1 MADLTSFLSS
11 PIFPRRCSAGRLRR
25 FAYGIQPDDLQ
36 FARHDMRPRRARHML
51 TAWSMTVARLCLAT
65 LICYAATAVAA
76 QSVSHAREPS
86 QGREV
91 LGPGDSVRITV
102 FQNPDLT
109 TETRVSDRG
118 SIVFPLVGEVKLNG
132 LTVAEAGSRIADLLK
147 RGNFIINP
155 QVTFAV
161 LQVRSRLVYVL
172 GEVVRPGTYPLEENG
187 TRLTDILTLAGGVSA
202 SGGNTVTVVL
212 TRGGKSEKREI
223 DVPAMFRSGNL
234 SENIEIENGDTL
246 YVQRA
251 PVFYIYGEVQHAGVY
266 RLETNMV
273 VMQALSLGGGLTAR
287 GSEKKISIQ
296 RRLANGKFARLEAR
310 LTDPINVDD
319 IIYVSESLF

>member
-1 MADLTSFLSS
+1 
-11 PIFPRRCSAGRLRR
+11 
-25 FAYGIQPDDLQ
+25 
-36 FARHDMRPRRARHML
+36 ML
-51 TAWSMTVARLCLAT
+51 KAWSVTIGRLCLAA
-65 LICYAATAVAA
+65 LICYVATAVGT
-76 QSVSHAREPS
+76 QGFSHARDTA

-109 TETRVSDRG
+109 AETRISDRG
-118 SIVFPLVGEVKLNG
+118 SIVFPLIGEVKLNG
-132 LTVAEAGSRIADLLK
+132 LTVAEAGSRIADQLK
-147 RGNFIINP
+147 RGNFIVNP
-155 QVTFAV
+155 QVTVAV
-161 LQVRSRLVYVL
+161 VQVRSRLVYVL
-172 GEVVRPGTYPLEENG
+172 GEVTRPGTYPLEENG

-212 TRGGKSEKREI
+212 TRGGKTEKREI

-234 SENIEIENGDTL
+234 AENIEIANGDTL

-251 PVFYIYGEVQHAGVY
+251 PVFYIYGEVQHAGVF
-266 RLETNMV
+266 RLEPNMV

-319 IIYVSESLF
+319 IIHVSESLF

>member
-1 MADLTSFLSS
+1 MIDCLSFPSMPLLPLSRHLVRPSS
-11 PIFPRRCSAGRLRR
+11 PAR
-25 FAYGIQPDDLQ
+25 GIQPDPLPGV
-36 FARHDMRPRRARHML
+36 RHDTLAPCVRHIL
-51 TAWSMTVARLCLAT
+51 KSWSLTVARLCFAT
-65 LICYAATAVAA
+65 LICYVAMA
-76 QSVSHAREPS
+76 IPTQGLSQARETS

-109 TETRVSDRG
+109 TETRLSDRG
-118 SIVFPLVGEVKLNG
+118 TIVFPLIGEVKLSG
-132 LTVAEAGSRIADLLK
+132 LTVAEAGSRIAEQLK
-147 RGNFIINP
+147 RGNFIVNP
-155 QVTFAV
+155 QVTTAV

-172 GEVVRPGTYPLEENG
+172 GEVVRPGTYPLEEHG

-202 SGGNTVTVVL
+202 TGGNNVTLVL
-212 TRGGKSEKREI
+212 TRSGKTEKREI

-234 SENIEIENGDTL
+234 AENVEVQNGDTL

-251 PVFYIYGEVQHAGVY
+251 PVFYIYGEVQRAGVY
-266 RLETNMV
+266 RLEPNMV

-287 GSEKKISIQ
+287 GTDKKVSIQ
-296 RRLANGKFARLEAR
+296 RRLANGKFVRLDAR

-319 IIYVSESLF
+319 ILYVAESLF

>member
-1 MADLTSFLSS
+1 MADLTSLLSM
-11 PIFPRRCSAGRLRR
+11 PILP
-25 FAYGIQPDDLQ
+25 QPCIP
-36 FARHDMRPRRARHML
+36 ARARSML
-51 TAWSMTVARLCLAT
+51 KAWSVTIGRLCLAA
-65 LICYAATAVAA
+65 LICYVATAVGT
-76 QSVSHAREPS
+76 QGFSHARDTA

-109 TETRVSDRG
+109 AETRISDRG
-118 SIVFPLVGEVKLNG
+118 SIVFPLIGEVKLNG
-132 LTVAEAGSRIADLLK
+132 LTVAEAGSRIADQLK
-147 RGNFIINP
+147 RGNFIVNP
-155 QVTFAV
+155 QVTVAV
-161 LQVRSRLVYVL
+161 MQVRSRLVYVL
-172 GEVVRPGTYPLEENG
+172 GEVTRPGTYPLEENG

-212 TRGGKSEKREI
+212 TRGGKTEKREI

-234 SENIEIENGDTL
+234 AENIEIANGDTL

-251 PVFYIYGEVQHAGVY
+251 PVFYIYGEVQHAGVF
-266 RLETNMV
+266 RLEPNMV

-319 IIYVSESLF
+319 IIHVSESLF

>member
-1 MADLTSFLSS
+1 MADLTSSLST
-11 PIFPRRCSAGRLRR
+11 PIFPRRCSAVRLRR
-25 FAYGIQPDDLQ
+25 FAHDIQPDNLP
-36 FARHDMRPRRARHML
+36 FARHDVRPRRARPRL
-51 TAWSMTVARLCLAT
+51 TAWSMTIARLCLAT

-76 QSVSHAREPS
+76 QGLSHAREPS

-109 TETRVSDRG
+109 TETRISDRG
-118 SIVFPLVGEVKLNG
+118 SLVFPLVGEVKLNG
-132 LTVAEAGSRIADLLK
+132 LTVAEAGSRIAELLK

>member
-1 MADLTSFLSS
+1 MDHLTPLPSI
-11 PIFPRRCSAGRLRR
+11 PILPRPSGAARPLPLANSIEAEDVPVAQHDQC
-25 FAYGIQPDDLQ
+25 LQ
-36 FARHDMRPRRARHML
+36 RARHRL
-51 TAWSMTVARLCLAT
+51 TAWSVTTARLSLAT
-65 LICYAATAVAA
+65 LIFYVAA
-76 QSVSHAREPS
+76 AIATQGLLQAREAS

-102 FQNPDLT
+102 FQNPDLSS
-109 TETRVSDRG
+109 ETRISDRG
-118 SIVFPLVGEVKLNG
+118 SIVFPLVGEVKLSG
-132 LTVAEAGSRIADLLK
+132 LTVAEAGSRIAEQLK
-147 RGNFIINP
+147 RGNFIVNP
-155 QVTFAV
+155 QVTVAV
-161 LQVRSRLVYVL
+161 IQVRSRLVYVL
-172 GEVVRPGTYPLEENG
+172 GEVIRPGTYPLEDSS

-202 SGGNTVTVVL
+202 TGGNIVTVVL
-212 TRGGKSEKREI
+212 TRNGKSEKREI

-234 SENIEIENGDTL
+234 SENIVVENGDTL

-266 RLETNMV
+266 RLEPNMV

-296 RRLANGKFARLEAR
+296 RRMANGKFARLEAR
-310 LTDPINVDD
+310 LTDAINVDD

>member
-1 MADLTSFLSS
+1 MADLTSFLSM
-11 PIFPRRCSAGRLRR
+11 PNLPRPGSRVRPPSLANGV
-25 FAYGIQPDDLQ
+25 QPDALPVV
-36 FARHDMRPRRARHML
+36 RHDMRPQRARHML
-51 TAWSMTVARLCLAT
+51 NAWSMTIARLCLAT
-65 LICYAATAVAA
+65 LIFFVATAIAT
-76 QSVSHAREPS
+76 QGLSHARESS

-109 TETRVSDRG
+109 AETRISDRG
-118 SIVFPLVGEVKLNG
+118 SIVFPLIGEVKLSG
-132 LTVAEAGSRIADLLK
+132 LTVAEAGSRIADQLK
-147 RGNFIINP
+147 RGNFIVNP
-155 QVTFAV
+155 QVTVAV
-161 LQVRSRLVYVL
+161 IQVRSRLVYVL
-172 GEVVRPGTYPLEENG
+172 GEVTRPGTYPLEENG

-202 SGGNTVTVVL
+202 AGGNTVTVVL
-212 TRGGKSEKREI
+212 TRGGKTEKREI
-223 DVPAMFRSGNL
+223 DVPGMFRSGNL

-251 PVFYIYGEVQHAGVY
+251 PVFYIYGEVQHAGVF
-266 RLETNMV
+266 RLEPNMV

-319 IIYVSESLF
+319 IIHVSESLF

>member
-1 MADLTSFLSS
+1 MGS
-11 PIFPRRCSAGRLRR
+11 P
-25 FAYGIQPDDLQ
+25 QPLLIEKTL
-36 FARHDMRPRRARHML
+36 HMPK
-51 TAWSMTVARLCLAT
+51 AWSMTIARLCLAT
-65 LICYAATAVAA
+65 LIFYVATAIAMHGL
-76 QSVSHAREPS
+76 SHARDTA

-109 TETRVSDRG
+109 AETRISDRG
-118 SIVFPLVGEVKLNG
+118 SIVFPLVGEVKLSG
-132 LTVAEAGSRIADLLK
+132 LTVAEAGSRIADQLK
-147 RGNFIINP
+147 RGNFIVNP
-155 QVTFAV
+155 QVTVAV
-161 LQVRSRLVYVL
+161 MQVRSRLVYVL
-172 GEVVRPGTYPLEENG
+172 GEVTRPGTYPLEENG

-212 TRGGKSEKREI
+212 TRGGKTEKREI

-234 SENIEIENGDTL
+234 AENIEIANGDTL

-251 PVFYIYGEVQHAGVY
+251 PVFYIYGEVQHAGVF
-266 RLETNMV
+266 RLEPNMV

-296 RRLANGKFARLEAR
+296 RRLANGKFARLEAK

>member
-1 MADLTSFLSS
+1 
-11 PIFPRRCSAGRLRR
+11 
-25 FAYGIQPDDLQ
+25 
-36 FARHDMRPRRARHML
+36 ML
-51 TAWSMTVARLCLAT
+51 TAWSMTIARLCLAT

-76 QSVSHAREPS
+76 QGFSHARDTS

-132 LTVAEAGSRIADLLK
+132 LTVAEAGSRIAELLK

-155 QVTFAV
+155 QVTFAI